1 MSWAKAFIAGIVGAA
16 LMTVM
21 LSVAIASGFRVLDFS
36 MMWGT
41 LIGLP
46 IGWAAWIVGFVI
58 HLLVGGV
65 FALIYALLFKAF
77 SGAGL
82 VRGGLIGV
90 VHALI
95 TGIIIALLPLVHPL
109 MNNGHMQTPG
119 PYFSGH
125 GIAGVL
131 FYFAMHIVYGATVGW
146 LYLRLMPAA
155 QEPLAESGNLRIA
168 A

>member
-1 MSWAKAFIAGIVGAA
+1 MSWLKAFFAGMVGAV

-41 LIGLP
+41 LVGLP
-46 IGWAAWIVGFVI
+46 KGWEAWIVGFVI

-65 FALIYALLFKAF
+65 FALGYAVLFKAF

-82 VRGGLIGV
+82 LRGGLVGI
-90 VHALI
+90 VHAII
-95 TGIIIALLPLVHPL
+95 TGIILPLLPLIHPL
-109 MNNGHMQTPG
+109 MNNGHMQSPA

-125 GIAGVL
+125 GMAGVL
-131 FYFAMHIVYGATVGW
+131 FYFAMHIVYGSTVGW
-146 LYLRLMPAA
+146 LYLRLTPAA
-155 QEPLAESGNLRIA
+155 AEPLAESGNLRIA